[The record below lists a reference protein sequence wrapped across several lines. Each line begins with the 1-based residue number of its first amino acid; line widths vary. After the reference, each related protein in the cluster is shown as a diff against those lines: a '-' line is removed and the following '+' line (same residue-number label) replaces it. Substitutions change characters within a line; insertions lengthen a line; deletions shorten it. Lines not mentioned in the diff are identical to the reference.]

1 MRNTR
6 AVNGERLSDAD
17 RLALQSVLWQD
28 LVLLKAGIRVRAVYG
43 SIYVLIRMSVWEA
56 PCTCRLHY

>member
-6 AVNGERLSDAD
+6 AVNGESLGDAD

-28 LVLLKAGIRVRAVYG
+28 LVLLKAGIRVHAVYG
-43 SIYVLIRMSVWEA
+43 SISVLIRMSVWEA
-56 PCTCRLHY
+56 LCTCRLRY